1 MTTNTRRRGM
11 LWGMAAAVVVAGG
24 ALAGCGS
31 DDDGGSASTAASSAD
46 GGDQGTIQLRAI
58 AAVGSGLTNYPDV
71 EAGAKAAVKSIND
84 AGGVNGRTIELS
96 FCNTRGEANEA
107 VKCSRGAV
115 SDGVAAVVGRVDIFS
130 PQSTPVLEKAGV
142 PLIGNLQ
149 TTGDADGE
157 SPVSYPL
164 NSGNYG
170 SFTATPYAFK
180 EGGRKKMAIVMIDL
194 ASGLQQAKV
203 VEQVAKNIGMESV
216 GVIKV
221 PAQGVTDFSPYA
233 QQIKDRGADSAFVA
247 LGPQAGQALFKAVD
261 ALGIDVQIAGTVFS
275 YGESEGRAMGKAAE
289 GIWALSP
296 FPSLHD
302 DDNPGIKRFHE
313 ELDAAGIDDDLV
325 LRRAAGLNAWLAVY
339 AAAEAAKKV
348 DGDVTAESMTAALK
362 ETRNVDL
369 HGLATWSPADLGT
382 DGTFARLSPSEYRV
396 LEFAADGKLDD
407 SGMKPIAD
415 PLQTVR

>member
-1 MTTNTRRRGM
+1 
-11 LWGMAAAVVVAGG
+11 MAAAALLAGG
-24 ALAGCGS
+24 TLAGCGS
-31 DDDGGSASTAASSAD
+31 SDDDKDSNAASASSD
-46 GGDQGTIQLRAI
+46 GDKGAIQLRAI

-84 AGGVNGRTIELS
+84 DGGVGGRKIELS

-107 VKCSRGAV
+107 VKCSREAV
-115 SDGVAAVVGRVDIFS
+115 KDGVAAVVGRVDIFS

-149 TTGDADGE
+149 TTGDADAV

-180 EGGRKKMAIVMIDL
+180 QAGRKKMAIVMIDL

-203 VEQVAKNIGMESV
+203 VEQVAKNVGMESV

-289 GIWALSP
+289 GIWAISP

-302 DDNPGIKRFHE
+302 TDNPGIKRFNE
-313 ELDAAGIDDDLV
+313 ELDAAGIEDDLV

-339 AAAEAAKKV
+339 AAAEAAKKI
-348 DGDVTAESMTAALK
+348 DGDVDAESMTAALK
-362 ETRNVDL
+362 QTKDVDL

-382 DGTFARLSPSEYRV
+382 DGSFPRLSPSNYEV
-396 LEFAADGKLDD
+396 LEFAADGKLDNSD
-407 SGMKPIAD
+407 QKSIPD